1 MFRIRSHHLVNGVL
15 KNIVFE
21 RRFFLRKNVKVSQFL
36 LSILLSI
43 ILFFNLFLPNYVLAL
58 DSNESNKPVLTSQ
71 NTVENKVAKK
81 LIQQFKENE
90 EVTFLLKLRDQV
102 DSKKVASDAKTT
114 AKMQKQTAVKTELL
128 VRSAIVSSL
137 RNTALETQSGI
148 IAYLEKA
155 KQNNEVTSFQS
166 FYIVNSIA
174 VTGSKK
180 VMEEL
185 STFSEVAKILPNET
199 RQLITPQKTMK
210 ISTNT
215 NVNSNTVE
223 WGVERVGAP
232 QVWKMGIDGTGIVI
246 ASIDTG
252 VQWDHPALK
261 EKYRGFDSTLPD
273 QVNHSTNWF
282 DAVNGKD
289 TPYDDIKHGTH
300 TVGTMVG
307 SEPNGSNQIGVAPGA
322 KWIAVKAFSP
332 KGGTDSDLLEAGEW
346 VLAPKDVEGNPHPEL
361 APDIVN
367 NSWGGGSGLD
377 EWYRPMV
384 QSWRAADIFPVFAA
398 GNSGYYGEG
407 TISAPANYPESFAVG
422 ATDVENDLAYF
433 SSRGPGPYEE
443 TKPNVSAPGA
453 NIRSAVP
460 TGDYEDGW
468 SGTSMA
474 TPHISGVIALVKQAN
489 ASLSIDQIENL
500 LMDTAIP
507 LTNAEYPNTPNY
519 GFGHGF
525 VNAYNAIKSFHT
537 GSGMIK
543 GAVLGEGID
552 QTAPTFVHTSPQFI
566 YDKETTHL
574 TVTVQDNI
582 SINTVTLS
590 YLAEN
595 NQWKTVIATKSSGD
609 HKNAIYEAIIPGSDI
624 KKGQL
629 SYFWKMTDYNQNQT
643 TSSTYNVEVKIAITL
658 GYFNDLES
666 TPEGWYS
673 EGINNDWEY
682 GVSLSEPDKAYSGER
697 VYGTNLEGAHAYE
710 TYSYLYMPPIDLPEN
725 KNAFLQFKHWYDF
738 NPSGIDGPDDYGA
751 VLISTDRQNW
761 EVLSKT
767 EPVRDEHYNEDYS
780 SHGWINRDVNLSAYA
795 GKRIYISFYMQGLQT
810 GFDYTD
816 KSGWS
821 IDDISL
827 IESPLFTTQQQS
839 IPKKTE
845 IHIKKNVTHNQENVS
860 INQHLP
866 KQLLPLGA
874 QVSVVDSGYS
884 VSTSPADGTYIMN
897 HNSGDFT
904 LRAEAYGFHPKDQL
918 VSIPKDG
925 VVESNF
931 TLKPLD
937 KGEVK
942 GVVKDQ
948 ETGKPIANAIL
959 SLVEDAAIVPVKTDN
974 KGRFS
979 ITAFEGN
986 YTMHVFNSNYVI
998 EDLPITIKPKKE
1010 TNMKIE
1016 LRKYIGY
1023 SGEIGYDDGTAEDAI
1038 FYPGAINDAFAVKM
1052 SLNPGVSKAWLT
1064 AGLFKINTESPTPG
1078 ATKFKV
1084 TVYDSSGPNGQ
1095 PGKKITEPF
1104 DANARTDGQWT
1115 YVDLADKN
1123 IIVKGDFYLTYIQSE
1138 FPPPGLAV
1146 DKSSSFHERNWFLY
1160 RGVWTQNTDSY
1171 YGNLMIRAIT
1181 NNSIPI
1187 PVIDEPIN
1195 NTFTNQSQ
1203 TDVKGTAIP
1212 SSPVIIQNNGKDIA
1226 TGTAKADG
1234 TFSIPIKLKNEVNNI
1249 TAVSVTQE
1257 GRTEPSESV
1266 KVILDQK
1273 KPTISIQNIDFVKG
1287 FDYIIHGLAKDAYL
1301 ESVYV
1306 NRQQI
1311 DVDSK
1316 GTFKHTI
1323 TLVKGKNSIDIQA
1336 KNKAGN
1342 IEKNLL
1348 K

>member
-1 MFRIRSHHLVNGVL
+1 M
-15 KNIVFE
+15 
-21 RRFFLRKNVKVSQFL
+21 RKNVKVSQL
-36 LSILLSI
+36 ILSILLSM
-43 ILFFNLFLPNYVLAL
+43 ILFFNLFLPNYALAL
-58 DSNESNKPVLTSQ
+58 DSNESSKPILTSQ
-71 NTVENKVAKK
+71 VTAESKVAKK
-81 LIQQFKENE
+81 LFQQFKDNE
-90 EVTFLLKLRDQV
+90 KVTFLLKLKDQV
-102 DSKKVASDAKTT
+102 DSKKVAFNAENT
-114 AKMQKQTAVKTELL
+114 AKMQKQTAAKTELL

-137 RNTALETQSGI
+137 RNTALETQSGLLE
-148 IAYLEKA
+148 YLEKA
-155 KQNNEVTSFQS
+155 KQNKEVTSFQS

-185 STFSEVAKILPNET
+185 STYSEVAKILPNET

-210 ISTNT
+210 ISTNR

-232 QVWKMGIDGTGIVI
+232 QVWKMGIDGTGIVV

-261 EKYRGFDSTLPD
+261 EKYRGFDANSPE

-289 TPYDDIKHGTH
+289 APYDDIKHGTH

-322 KWIAVKAFSP
+322 KWIAVKAFAP
-332 KGGTDSDLLEAGEW
+332 NGGTDVDLIEAGEW
-346 VLAPKDVEGNPHPEL
+346 VLAPKDNEGNPHPEL

-367 NSWGGGSGLD
+367 NSWGGGAGLD

-422 ATDVENDLAYF
+422 ATDFENALAPF

-489 ASLSIDQIENL
+489 ASLSIEQIENL

-507 LTNAEYPNTPNY
+507 LSNTEYPNTPNS

-525 VNAYNAIKSFHT
+525 VNVYNAIKSSHT
-537 GSGMIK
+537 GSGIIK
-543 GAVLGEGID
+543 GVVHGEGID
-552 QTAPTFVHTSPQFI
+552 KTTPTFEHTSPQFI
-566 YDKETTHL
+566 YDRENTAFN
-574 TVTVQDNI
+574 VNVQDNI
-582 SINTVTLS
+582 SINTVTIS
-590 YLAEN
+590 YLTEN
-595 NQWKTVIATKSSGD
+595 NQWKSITATKSSGD
-609 HKNAIYEAIIPGSDI
+609 HKNATYEAIIPGSDI

-629 SYFWKMTDYNQNQT
+629 SYYWKITDYNQNQT
-643 TSSTYNVEVKIAITL
+643 TSSTYNVEVKSAITL
-658 GYFNDLES
+658 GYFNNLES

-673 EGINNDWEY
+673 EGKNNDWEY
-682 GVSLSEPDKAYSGER
+682 GVSLSEPDKAYSGEK
-697 VYGTNLEGAHAYE
+697 VFGTNLEGAHAFE

-725 KNAFLQFKHWYDF
+725 KNAYLQFKHWYDF

-751 VLISTDRQNW
+751 VLISTDRKNW
-761 EVLSKT
+761 VSLSKT
-767 EPVRDEHYNEDYS
+767 EPVRDEHLNEDYS
-780 SHGWINRDVNLSAYA
+780 SHGWIDREVNLSAYA

-827 IESPLFTTQQQS
+827 NESPLFSTQKQA
-839 IPKKTE
+839 PYKTE
-845 IHIKKNVTHNQENVS
+845 IHIKKNVNHNQENVS
-860 INQHLP
+860 INQHQT
-866 KQLLPLGA
+866 KQLIPLGA
-874 QVSVVDSGYS
+874 QVSVLDSGYS
-884 VSTSPADGTYIMN
+884 VSTNPADGSYIMN
-897 HNSGDFT
+897 HNAGEFT
-904 LRAEAYGFHPKDQL
+904 LRAEAYGFQPKDQL
-918 VSIPKDG
+918 VSIPEDG
-925 VVESNF
+925 VIESNF
-931 TLKPLD
+931 TLNPLG
-937 KGEVK
+937 KGEVR

-948 ETGKPIANAIL
+948 ETGKPIANATL
-959 SLVEDAAIVPVKTDN
+959 SLVEDAAIFPVKTDS
-974 KGRFS
+974 KGRFTIS
-979 ITAFEGN
+979 AFEGN
-986 YTMHVFNSNYVI
+986 YTLHVFNSNYVI
-998 EDLPITIKPKKE
+998 EDIVITIKPNKE
-1010 TNMKIE
+1010 TNEKIE

-1023 SGEIGYDDGTAEDAI
+1023 TGEIGYDDGTEENSI

-1052 SLNPGVSKAWLT
+1052 SLNPGVKKAWLS
-1064 AGLFKINTESPTPG
+1064 AGLFKINTERPTPG
-1078 ATKFKV
+1078 ATKFQV
-1084 TVYDSSGPNGQ
+1084 TVYDSSGPNGS
-1095 PGKKITEPF
+1095 PGKKITGPIN
-1104 DANARTDGQWT
+1104 ANARTDGEWT

-1123 IIVKGDFYLTYIQSE
+1123 IIVNGDFYLTYIQSE

-1146 DKSSSFHERNWFLY
+1146 DKSSTFHERNWFLY
-1160 RGVWTQNTDSY
+1160 RGVWTQNTDPY
-1171 YGNLMIRAIT
+1171 FGNLMIRAIT
-1181 NNSIPI
+1181 NNSIPF
-1187 PVIDEPIN
+1187 PVIDKPLN

-1203 TDVKGTAIP
+1203 TEVKGTAIP

-1226 TGTAKADG
+1226 TGTSKADG
-1234 TFSIPIKLKNEVNNI
+1234 TFSIPIKLKDGSNNI
-1249 TAVSVTQE
+1249 TAVSVTKD
-1257 GRTEPSESV
+1257 GKTEPSESV
-1266 KVILDQK
+1266 KVTLDQK
-1273 KPTISIQNIDFVKG
+1273 NPTISIKDIDSVKG
-1287 FDYIIHGLAKDAYL
+1287 FDYIIHGSAKDDYL
-1301 ESVYV
+1301 DSVYV
-1306 NRQQI
+1306 NGQQI

-1316 GTFKHTI
+1316 GIFKHTI
-1323 TLVKGKNSIDIQA
+1323 TLVKGKNSVDIQA
-1336 KNKAGN
+1336 KDKAGN
-1342 IEKNLL
+1342 IEKKSIEIKVN
-1348 K
+1348 KFN